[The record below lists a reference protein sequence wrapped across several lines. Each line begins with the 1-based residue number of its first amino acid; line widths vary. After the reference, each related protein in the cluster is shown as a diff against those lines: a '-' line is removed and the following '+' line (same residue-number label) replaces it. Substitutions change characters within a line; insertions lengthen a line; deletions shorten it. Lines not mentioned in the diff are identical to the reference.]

1 MSTLDLNVGPQHPGS
16 GHMRIMVRTD
26 GDLIVEATPDIG
38 FVHRGCEKIAES
50 RNIIKNIPMI
60 CRPNIADD
68 SHLNWSY
75 VKPIEDLQ
83 GIEVPERALYIRSM
97 LCEMNRIA
105 SHLYGTAL
113 MGGIFSGHTTMFM
126 FGFGDRELLLDL
138 FEMLTGARLT
148 FSFIVPG
155 GVRRDLPS
163 GFKERLLKTLDQIE
177 RHLPAI
183 DRIFVRNPIF
193 VERARGVGVLSSE
206 DAIKLGVVGPVVRG
220 SGLLCDVRRDAPY
233 GVYDK
238 VDFEIPT
245 FNEGDSLARWLVR
258 YEEIKQSI
266 SIVRQL
272 VRDIPSGPIARKA
285 PLVVPKGEAISRIE
299 SSRGETNHYIVG
311 DGSEKPYRVKMNTG
325 SFKNLPALPFLLKG
339 ARIGDMP
346 IIYGSLDYWPVEAD
360 R

>member
-38 FVHRGCEKIAES
+38 YVHRGCEKIAES
-50 RNIIKNIPMI
+50 RNIIKNIPML

-75 VKPIEDLQ
+75 VAPIEELQ
-83 GIEVPERALYIRSM
+83 RVEVPERGRYIRTI
-97 LCEMNRIA
+97 LCEINRIA
-105 SHLYGTAL
+105 SHLYGMSIMA
-113 MGGIFSGHTTMFM
+113 GIFSGHTTMYM

-138 FEMLTGARLT
+138 AEMLTGARLT
-148 FSFIVPG
+148 FSFFVPG
-155 GVRRDLPS
+155 GVRRDLPK
-163 GFKERLLKTLDQIE
+163 GFKEKLLETLDHIE

-183 DRIFVRNPIF
+183 DRIFLSNPVFI
-193 VERARGVGVLSSE
+193 ERARLVGILGTE
-206 DAIKLGVVGPVVRG
+206 DAIRLGVVGPVVRG
-220 SGLLCDVRRDAPY
+220 SGVRCDVRKDAPY
-233 GVYDK
+233 GVYEN

-245 FNEGDSLARWLVR
+245 FKEGDSLSRWLVR
-258 YEEIKQSI
+258 FEEIKQSI
-266 SIVRQL
+266 SILRQ
-272 VRDIPSGPIARKA
+272 VIPDVPKGPIARKS
-285 PLVVPKGEAISRIE
+285 PIVVPRGEAVSRIE
-299 SSRGETNHYIVG
+299 SSRGEINHYIVG
-311 DGSEKPYRVKMNTG
+311 DGSDKPYRVKMNTG
-325 SFKNLPALPFLLKG
+325 SFKNLSALPFLLKG